1 MDSLTVKHILIGAIS
16 MQRYF
21 TLMICSSLPL
31 LLSGCPLE
39 RFLNRWDNGLGT
51 LNNAIDTLEQQSGR
65 WEDVL
70 KETRDKLFKEG
81 QSTLANEVSNVI
93 SRASGDAGIEVRCSA
108 DFLRD
113 RAKEELISLRA
124 TITKETVELKPV
136 FCKPVPY
143 SIDMNLEDRRRNQ
156 IDIDGY
162 NLTKDSV
169 KVFLKDRK
177 LKDLRDVSDKLSNPS
192 SYLLTLNLGS
202 NGVRLSTHIDK
213 IIFKP
218 KSGGEFSVA
227 VIQPAP
233 ARPKP
238 QFLNSR
244 IHVTGK
250 IDMYDADFLSNGNS
264 RSFSVD
270 EYRPVQSSRNQS
282 YVWERC
288 VGGDVA
294 GLLTSSMQLD
304 KNTGVVSVQGNG
316 RYFEGTCGNSPA
328 ERGNIPFNFTLRP
341 GESKSYIKPL
351 ENEYGRVIYNLTF
364 KNEG

>member
-1 MDSLTVKHILIGAIS
+1 

-51 LNNAIDTLEQQSGR
+51 LDNAIQAMGQQSGR
-65 WEDVL
+65 WEEVL

-81 QSTLANEVSNVI
+81 QSILANEVSNVI

-113 RAKEELISLRA
+113 RSKEELISLRA

-169 KVFLKDRK
+169 KVFLKDRR

-238 QFLNSR
+238 QFLTSR
-244 IHVTGK
+244 IRITGT
-250 IDMYDADFLSNGNS
+250 ISMYDADWFSNGTS
-264 RSFSVD
+264 EPLRVD
-270 EYRPVQSSRNQS
+270 DSINVLNARNAF
-282 YVWERC
+282 YHWEHC
-288 VGGDVA
+288 TGGDVA
-294 GLLTSSMQLD
+294 GILDTQMQLD
-304 KNTGVVSVQGNG
+304 KNTGTVSGQVNG
-316 RYFEGTCGNSPA
+316 RYLEGTCGSSLG
-328 ERGNIPFNFTLRP
+328 ERKNIPLNFTLRP
-341 GESKSYIKPL
+341 GESIPYTHEL
-351 ENEYGRVIYNLTF
+351 EDGNGHVIYNLTF